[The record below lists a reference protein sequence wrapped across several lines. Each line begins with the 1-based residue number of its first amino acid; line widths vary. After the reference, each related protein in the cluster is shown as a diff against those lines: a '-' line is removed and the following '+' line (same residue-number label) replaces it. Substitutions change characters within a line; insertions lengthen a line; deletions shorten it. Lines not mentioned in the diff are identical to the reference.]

1 MQVEYEVDIDQMI
14 QMYENFFPADV
25 EIDQVQWKTFWMRN
39 QHYHTICM
47 QCIAKR
53 KDKKREAAR
62 VGKPELAALDD
73 EVEEYPDWGPVFL
86 SAPSKAILLN
96 WYRKAQKLR
105 ASKKGRKQKMEKKPV
120 SDDEGDDAPK
130 DWVKAMGKL
139 TPATKAI
146 AVKWMRTARARLQ
159 KKAGKGSDFGVAS
172 EVALTDDFKGKGN
185 KSKNRKK

>member
-1 MQVEYEVDIDQMI
+1 MI

-96 WYRKAQKLR
+96 WYRKAQKSR
-105 ASKKGRKQKMEKKPV
+105 AAKKGRKKQTEKKVV

-139 TPATKAI
+139 TPSTKAI

-159 KKAGKGSDFGVAS
+159 KKAGKGGDIPGGN
-172 EVALTDDFKGKGN
+172 EDTTLGNDFKK
-185 KSKNRKK
+185 KSRKK